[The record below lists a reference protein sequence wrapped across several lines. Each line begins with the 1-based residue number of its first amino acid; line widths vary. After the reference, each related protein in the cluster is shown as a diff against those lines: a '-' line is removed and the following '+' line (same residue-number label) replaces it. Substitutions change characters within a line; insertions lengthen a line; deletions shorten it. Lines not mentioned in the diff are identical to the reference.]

1 MSWSAR
7 TPAACCR
14 SRRACA
20 RRARRFPSCTSRASL
35 TTPIPRAAPSTI
47 VKRSSGPSVK
57 QRPHFHEKMD
67 AAMSVS
73 RSTYR
78 HRLGSEDVRKARI
91 LITKDAW
98 KLFPNPG
105 ERVALR
111 IGARRFD
118 AEIISERCVC
128 VPPEHEH
135 YHLVCPALK
144 GQSGFKKDALVV
156 IAKDSDG
163 GYRFVEGRGYTRARG
178 GDPDRHPHP
187 RLRIRPRRVRRRRP
201 RRARVLRLAPR

>member
-1 MSWSAR
+1 MGR
-7 TPAACCR
+7 TGGRTAA
-14 SRRACA
+14 
-20 RRARRFPSCTSRASL
+20 
-35 TTPIPRAAPSTI
+35 PRAGRFRAKIDVP
-47 VKRSSGPSVK
+47 
-57 QRPHFHEKMD
+57 
-67 AAMSVS
+67 MSVS

-78 HRLGSEDVRKARI
+78 HRLSSEDVRKARI

-118 AEIISERCVC
+118 AEIKSEHCSC

-135 YHLVCPALK
+135 YHLICPALK
-144 GQSGFKKDALVV
+144 GQAGFKSGALVV

-163 GYRFVEGRGYTRARG
+163 GYRFVEERG
-178 GDPDRHPHP
+178 
-187 RLRIRPRRVRRRRP
+187 
-201 RRARVLRLAPR
+201 

>member
-1 MSWSAR
+1 MY
-7 TPAACCR
+7 
-14 SRRACA
+14 
-20 RRARRFPSCTSRASL
+20 
-35 TTPIPRAAPSTI
+35 AP
-47 VKRSSGPSVK
+47 
-57 QRPHFHEKMD
+57 
-67 AAMSVS
+67 MSVS

-78 HRLGSEDVRKARI
+78 HRLGPEDVRKARI

-135 YHLVCPALK
+135 YHLVCSALK
-144 GQSGFKKDALVV
+144 GQAGFNKDALVV

-163 GYRFVEGRGYTRARG
+163 GYRFVEERG
-178 GDPDRHPHP
+178 
-187 RLRIRPRRVRRRRP
+187 
-201 RRARVLRLAPR
+201 

>member
-1 MSWSAR
+1 MF
-7 TPAACCR
+7 T
-14 SRRACA
+14 
-20 RRARRFPSCTSRASL
+20 
-35 TTPIPRAAPSTI
+35 
-47 VKRSSGPSVK
+47 
-57 QRPHFHEKMD
+57 
-67 AAMSVS
+67 AMSVS

-105 ERVALR
+105 ERVAQR

-118 AEIISERCVC
+118 AEIKAELCSC

-135 YHLVCPALK
+135 YHLICSALK
-144 GQSGFKKDALVV
+144 GQTGFKSGALVV

-163 GYRFVEGRGYTRARG
+163 GYRFVEERG
-178 GDPDRHPHP
+178 
-187 RLRIRPRRVRRRRP
+187 
-201 RRARVLRLAPR
+201 

>member
-1 MSWSAR
+1 
-7 TPAACCR
+7 
-14 SRRACA
+14 
-20 RRARRFPSCTSRASL
+20 
-35 TTPIPRAAPSTI
+35 
-47 VKRSSGPSVK
+47 
-57 QRPHFHEKMD
+57 
-67 AAMSVS
+67 MSVS

-78 HRLGSEDVRKARI
+78 HRLSSEDVRKARI

-118 AEIISERCVC
+118 AEIKSESCVC

-135 YHLVCPALK
+135 YHLICPELK
-144 GQSGFKKDALVV
+144 GQAGFKKDALVV

-163 GYRFVEGRGYTRARG
+163 GYRFVEERG
-178 GDPDRHPHP
+178 
-187 RLRIRPRRVRRRRP
+187 
-201 RRARVLRLAPR
+201 